1 MFWSSPGMR
10 NLPSSQ
16 VLKLSLWCF
25 KFKPFGYFRHR
36 WYCPRWEA
44 FPCPSGGTAILSRDG
59 EPTPDVSLKV
69 RLCLVYPLQWLHT
82 SCRCVVRLPQ
92 LLRLALPNTLHARI
106 SSVSYSHFLCTSSC
120 SDICSCAEFL
130 RWNIRLMIS
139 SGFAWRRKLGFGM
152 MLARRGEKG
161 MGVVG
166 WWLYFYHQDGMMQR
180 PPWSVLAWFSALSA
194 RNISLY
200 HTKHSL

>member
-1 MFWSSPGMR
+1 MSPSQGFTKVRSSQLATISVRKLPMFWSSPGMR

-106 SSVSYSHFLCTSSC
+106 SSVSFLY
-120 SDICSCAEFL
+120 IFL
-130 RWNIRLMIS
+130 
-139 SGFAWRRKLGFGM
+139 
-152 MLARRGEKG
+152 
-161 MGVVG
+161 
-166 WWLYFYHQDGMMQR
+166 
-180 PPWSVLAWFSALSA
+180 
-194 RNISLY
+194 
-200 HTKHSL
+200 